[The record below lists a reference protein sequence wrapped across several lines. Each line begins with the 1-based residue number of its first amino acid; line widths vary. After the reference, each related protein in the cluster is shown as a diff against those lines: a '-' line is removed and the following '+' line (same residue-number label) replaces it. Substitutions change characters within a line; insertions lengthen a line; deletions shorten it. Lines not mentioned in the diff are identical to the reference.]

1 MATQKLKIKLTSP
14 SSLHDCKIKLSLS
27 EYINAISRVN
37 KYCEEHGAAPAYVL
51 SNSVEIGYREYLFGF
66 SEILDYYRTN
76 KNLPL
81 TYVFDSSVFYSQL
94 IKEVYYKNGIN
105 EKNNEKDVSK
115 YITRENIKC
124 KIDNNI
130 RKKARELTKDKSTD
144 LQKTNAI
151 FNFVKNKIDYENY
164 YDSKKVLQKP

>member
-1 MATQKLKIKLTSP
+1 MRRAW
-14 SSLHDCKIKLSLS
+14 
-27 EYINAISRVN
+27 
-37 KYCEEHGAAPAYVL
+37 AAQEYVL

-115 YITRENIKC
+115 YITRENSKC

-144 LQKTNAI
+144 LQKAKSLFLI
-151 FNFVKNKIDYENY
+151 SLKI
-164 YDSKKVLQKP
+164 K